1 MAGSHDKGSGL
12 LVAGLEAALDIASDT
27 TALTTLLGLEA
38 HN

>member
-12 LVAGLEAALDIASDT
+12 LCAGLDPALEIASDT
-27 TALTTLLGLEA
+27 TALTALLGLEA